1 MCNIIWTISQHLT
14 ASSTIHHHAYRW
26 VIRSLKLKKK
36 GNPYWFCFFFLVCF
50 SQLLLVTNVFTWMT
64 SWVSRPLVDAITSNT
79 PWQNAMTVSTM
90 VRFMTMKS
98 STEIRGWC
106 LSLHVV
112 WPKDLLTMWA
122 NGAKMSPLMILIAQ
136 DFVLFSR
143 KRWVLQL
150 RQKNIFPRL
159 ARECNPLRFSLFFGI
174 LCWRDDRHV
183 LARFV

>member
-1 MCNIIWTISQHLT
+1 MIKLWSWLHFGTRLGVFVLTSYLDYFSFPLKPSPVTSASIWTT
-14 ASSTIHHHAYRW
+14 FWA
-26 VIRSLKLKKK
+26 
-36 GNPYWFCFFFLVCF
+36 
-50 SQLLLVTNVFTWMT
+50 
-64 SWVSRPLVDAITSNT
+64 SRPLVDAITSNT

-106 LSLHVV
+106 LVLHVV